1 MSVAVPE
8 LSATGVPLSNELR
21 SSFVK
26 KGNLFVLVPSRRVLH
41 TRGTRPRFNDLR
53 RNFREAQSTAVVLRC
68 AARGESSSMEKCVSK
83 FATLLFVAGV
93 ALGAPPL
100 CQADQIAA
108 GANHTVAVVSDGT
121 VWTWG
126 ANGSGQ

>member
-1 MSVAVPE
+1 
-8 LSATGVPLSNELR
+8 
-21 SSFVK
+21 
-26 KGNLFVLVPSRRVLH
+26 
-41 TRGTRPRFNDLR
+41 
-53 RNFREAQSTAVVLRC
+53 
-68 AARGESSSMEKCVSK
+68 MEKSVSK

-121 VWTWG
+121 M
-126 ANGSGQ
+126 